1 MKNLIM
7 NKNRSVVLWL
17 VMLLP
22 FVFACNDEQ
31 EEKDKNFQVKYDPDN
46 KELVRDSMEAL
57 IESEEKMYE
66 KTDSID
72 FYLIYWLKIKEID
85 TGFARKQIKTT
96 RSVTKYLKKNDIP
109 GIYNEK
115 TKDAI
120 LKAIEIH
127 DDSLENFYNNF
138 HGFEVKY
145 NTYLGFSESV
155 KIKSYNFYVK
165 LWVDTNGNI
174 IHETY
179 ADVIPMVIAG
189 DSVYSPRYTSKMF
202 VRKWWPDTLTK
213 RIDKI
218 FWSKEVRENA
228 KFQSELSSE

>member
-1 MKNLIM
+1 MNLEMNDLINMKDRKVI
-7 NKNRSVVLWL
+7 WI
-17 VMLLP
+17 VMLFL
-22 FVFACNDEQ
+22 FLIACNNGQ
-31 EEKDKNFQVKYDPDN
+31 EEKGKNFQVRYDPEN

-57 IESEEKMYE
+57 IEYQKKMYE
-66 KTDSID
+66 KTDSIE

-85 TGFARKQIKTT
+85 TGFAKEQIKTT
-96 RSVTKYLKKNDIP
+96 RSVTKYLKENDIP

-120 LKAIEIH
+120 LKAFEIH
-127 DDSLENFYNNF
+127 DDSLVNFYNNF

-145 NTYLGFSESV
+145 NTYLRFSESA
-155 KIKSYNFYVK
+155 KIKTYNSCVK

-179 ADVIPMVIAG
+179 TDVIPMVIAG

-202 VRKWWPDTLTK
+202 VREWWPDTLTK
-213 RIDKI
+213 HIDTV
-218 FWSKEVRENA
+218 FWSKEIRENA
-228 KFQSELSSE
+228 KFVE